1 MSVVVSGTLKSP
13 DGEAISGANIT
24 LTALTVSP
32 DALSGTSAS
41 AVTREGGYYGMTM
54 DPGEYAVSV
63 TVKGKTAVYGRV
75 RIEGTEST
83 VTLNMLLRRSL
94 VEVSI
99 PGELLTDFRQIQN
112 NVADDLATIRRLNED
127 TATKNTQATQS
138 KESAA
143 ASAKSASDSAKTA
156 TSRAAEAGQKATDAT
171 EAATRAI
178 TAAGN
183 AEESSTR
190 AGESEKAAGADA
202 EKARQHAEKARL
214 AQESAGEIL
223 KRAEAATVSAEEA
236 RRMAENARG
245 PRGPQGETGP
255 KGDVGPKG
263 ETGPVGPQGPA
274 GPRGEKGEQGER
286 GPQGI
291 PGLKG
296 DTGERGPKGDQGD
309 MGPKGEKGDPGGLA
323 GPQGPK
329 GERGEAGPQGP
340 MGARG
345 ERGETGPRGEPGPAG
360 PRGER
365 GETGPQGPRGEP
377 GPAGSAANVADA
389 TTAQKGI
396 VQLSSATDSDDET
409 KAATPKAVKA
419 AMDKAD
425 GCLEKA
431 KNGDDIPDKVKF
443 LNTVGAAR
451 VYGRDIHTGAGE
463 WTTSEFVAWL
473 KEKGAFDQPYWMM
486 KASLHAEFN
495 KVITDVGPGKL
506 NLGGCAIEV
515 MGTYNAAIVRVTIG
529 EYGGD
534 GFLNG
539 TVCTCTVYGDTQR
552 FHWRVDYS
560 TKNKPDTVSQR
571 DASTTQKGVVQL
583 SSDTDSNDE
592 TKAATPKAVKA
603 AMDVANEAKTKAE
616 EAAAGGGVPGPK
628 GEKGDT
634 GPAGPAGPQGP
645 KGDTGAAGP
654 AGAQGPKGDKGD
666 PGVAG
671 PAGPAGAPG
680 PKGDKGDPG
689 VAGPAGP
696 EGPQGPKGDTGA
708 PGQGTELLT
717 TANTWTQAQT
727 FNGGINGN
735 LTVNGNGSFNDV
747 QIRSD
752 KRNKR
757 NLVKLDNAL
766 DRLEALTGYLYEI
779 QYSADG
785 WQTSVGLIAQD
796 AQKALPELVT
806 EDADVISGEKRL
818 RLNYNGIIALLVEG
832 FKTLRHEIKELR
844 EK

>member
-1 MSVVVSGTLKSP
+1 
-13 DGEAISGANIT
+13 
-24 LTALTVSP
+24 
-32 DALSGTSAS
+32 
-41 AVTREGGYYGMTM
+41 
-54 DPGEYAVSV
+54 
-63 TVKGKTAVYGRV
+63 
-75 RIEGTEST
+75 
-83 VTLNMLLRRSL
+83 
-94 VEVSI
+94 
-99 PGELLTDFRQIQN
+99 
-112 NVADDLATIRRLNED
+112 
-127 TATKNTQATQS
+127 
-138 KESAA
+138 
-143 ASAKSASDSAKTA
+143 
-156 TSRAAEAGQKATDAT
+156 
-171 EAATRAI
+171 
-178 TAAGN
+178 
-183 AEESSTR
+183 
-190 AGESEKAAGADA
+190 
-202 EKARQHAEKARL
+202 

-274 GPRGEKGEQGER
+274 GPKGERGDVGAQGAVGPAGPRGEKGEQGER

-309 MGPKGEKGDPGGLA
+309 MGPKGEKGDPGGPA

-486 KASLHAEFN
+486 KASLPAVLN

-506 NLGGCAIEV
+506 NLGGCVIEV

-529 EYGGD
+529 EYGAT
-534 GFLNG
+534 GFING
-539 TVCTCTVYGDTQR
+539 TVCTCTVYGD
-552 FHWRVDYS
+552 
-560 TKNKPDTVSQR
+560 
-571 DASTTQKGVVQL
+571 
-583 SSDTDSNDE
+583 
-592 TKAATPKAVKA
+592 
-603 AMDVANEAKTKAE
+603 
-616 EAAAGGGVPGPK
+616 
-628 GEKGDT
+628 
-634 GPAGPAGPQGP
+634 
-645 KGDTGAAGP
+645 
-654 AGAQGPKGDKGD
+654 
-666 PGVAG
+666 
-671 PAGPAGAPG
+671 
-680 PKGDKGDPG
+680 
-689 VAGPAGP
+689 
-696 EGPQGPKGDTGA
+696 
-708 PGQGTELLT
+708 
-717 TANTWTQAQT
+717 
-727 FNGGINGN
+727 
-735 LTVNGNGSFNDV
+735 
-747 QIRSD
+747 
-752 KRNKR
+752 
-757 NLVKLDNAL
+757 
-766 DRLEALTGYLYEI
+766 
-779 QYSADG
+779 
-785 WQTSVGLIAQD
+785 
-796 AQKALPELVT
+796 
-806 EDADVISGEKRL
+806 
-818 RLNYNGIIALLVEG
+818 
-832 FKTLRHEIKELR
+832 
-844 EK
+844 

>member
-1 MSVVVSGTLKSP
+1 
-13 DGEAISGANIT
+13 
-24 LTALTVSP
+24 
-32 DALSGTSAS
+32 
-41 AVTREGGYYGMTM
+41 
-54 DPGEYAVSV
+54 
-63 TVKGKTAVYGRV
+63 
-75 RIEGTEST
+75 
-83 VTLNMLLRRSL
+83 
-94 VEVSI
+94 
-99 PGELLTDFRQIQN
+99 
-112 NVADDLATIRRLNED
+112 
-127 TATKNTQATQS
+127 
-138 KESAA
+138 
-143 ASAKSASDSAKTA
+143 
-156 TSRAAEAGQKATDAT
+156 
-171 EAATRAI
+171 
-178 TAAGN
+178 
-183 AEESSTR
+183 
-190 AGESEKAAGADA
+190 
-202 EKARQHAEKARL
+202 
-214 AQESAGEIL
+214 
-223 KRAEAATVSAEEA
+223 
-236 RRMAENARG
+236 
-245 PRGPQGETGP
+245 
-255 KGDVGPKG
+255 
-263 ETGPVGPQGPA
+263 
-274 GPRGEKGEQGER
+274 
-286 GPQGI
+286 
-291 PGLKG
+291 
-296 DTGERGPKGDQGD
+296 GD
-309 MGPKGEKGDPGGLA
+309 MGPKGEKGDPGGPA

>member
-309 MGPKGEKGDPGGLA
+309 MGPKGEKGDPGGPA

-832 FKTLRHEIKELR
+832 FKTL
-844 EK
+844 

>member
-1 MSVVVSGTLKSP
+1 
-13 DGEAISGANIT
+13 
-24 LTALTVSP
+24 
-32 DALSGTSAS
+32 
-41 AVTREGGYYGMTM
+41 
-54 DPGEYAVSV
+54 
-63 TVKGKTAVYGRV
+63 
-75 RIEGTEST
+75 
-83 VTLNMLLRRSL
+83 
-94 VEVSI
+94 
-99 PGELLTDFRQIQN
+99 
-112 NVADDLATIRRLNED
+112 
-127 TATKNTQATQS
+127 
-138 KESAA
+138 
-143 ASAKSASDSAKTA
+143 
-156 TSRAAEAGQKATDAT
+156 
-171 EAATRAI
+171 
-178 TAAGN
+178 
-183 AEESSTR
+183 
-190 AGESEKAAGADA
+190 
-202 EKARQHAEKARL
+202 
-214 AQESAGEIL
+214 
-223 KRAEAATVSAEEA
+223 
-236 RRMAENARG
+236 
-245 PRGPQGETGP
+245 
-255 KGDVGPKG
+255 
-263 ETGPVGPQGPA
+263 
-274 GPRGEKGEQGER
+274 
-286 GPQGI
+286 
-291 PGLKG
+291 
-296 DTGERGPKGDQGD
+296 GDQGD
-309 MGPKGEKGDPGGLA
+309 MGPKGEKGDPGGPA